1 MIVLIIA
8 SSLASLALVLA
19 LLYLLI
25 LVRPRK
31 KIRPRDA
38 LLCDYAHRG
47 LHGNGIPENSLAAFE
62 KACEAGYGIE
72 LDVHLSSDGEVM
84 VFHDDN
90 LKRVCGIDKNISDL
104 TCAQLKAIRLGNSS
118 QTIPTL
124 DEVLSLVRGRV
135 TLLIEIKSTGKNDA
149 LCREVAKKLD
159 SYSGAFAV
167 QSFSPLI
174 IRWFMQY
181 RPTYARGQLVTRLT
195 KKNQPTMKPL
205 LRFALSNI
213 LLNVITRPDFISIDF
228 SHRKNLSFI
237 LCTKVFGIKGF
248 VWTIR
253 SGEHYAAVHKEGNH
267 AIFERFIPKK

>member
-1 MIVLIIA
+1 MILGII
-8 SSLASLALVLA
+8 LGSLALIVVA
-19 LLYLLI
+19 AYIFVI
-25 LVRPRK
+25 LPR
-31 KIRPRDA
+31 ISDGA
-38 LLCDYAHRG
+38 DMELMQTDFAHRG
-47 LHGNGIPENSLAAFE
+47 LWNAQNPENSLAAFALAI
-62 KACEAGYGIE
+62 KHGYGIE

-195 KKNQPTMKPL
+195 KENQPAMKPL